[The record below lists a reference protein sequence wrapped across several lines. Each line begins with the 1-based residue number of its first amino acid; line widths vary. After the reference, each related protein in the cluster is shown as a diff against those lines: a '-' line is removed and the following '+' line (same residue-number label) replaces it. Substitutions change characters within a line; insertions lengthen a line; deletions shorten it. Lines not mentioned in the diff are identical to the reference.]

1 MTTYARGK
9 KWADA
14 GVEVNERRRAQP
26 EDRQFQL
33 EAEFGMT
40 GDQPAAVSRLTDG
53 VEKGIPRQSLMGVT
67 GSGKTFTM
75 ANVVQQ
81 VQKPTLVMA
90 HNKTLA
96 AQLAS
101 EFKEFFPHNA
111 VEYFVSYYDYYQP
124 EAYVP
129 QSDTYIEKDSS
140 VNEELDKL
148 RLSATTSLLTRRDVL
163 IVASVSCIYG
173 LGDPQDYFN
182 LVAQVKVGEIRNRS
196 QLVRQLVDMQYD
208 RNDLDLSRAK
218 FRVRGDV
225 LELVPAY
232 EEAAVRIQFF
242 GDEVERIVQLDPLTG
257 EMLAELPQVAIYPA
271 NHFVTTKDKLDLAV
285 EGIREELEWRL
296 RELRDTGKILEA
308 ARLESRTNYDLEMLQ
323 ETGFCSGVENYA
335 RHLSQRP
342 AGSAPWTLLDY
353 FPEDYLLFVDE
364 SHMTLPQVRGMYHGD
379 ISRKKT
385 LVEFGFRLPSALD
398 NRPLNFEE
406 YESRINQV
414 VYVSATPGPFE
425 LQHSRQV
432 VEQVIRPTGLLDPTI
447 EVLPTTGQI
456 DDLLW
461 RIKDRVQ
468 RAERVLVTTLTK
480 RMAEELAD
488 YLSEMGIRN
497 TYLHSDIE
505 TLDRIEILRDLR
517 LGVYDVIVGINLL
530 REGLDLP
537 EVSMVAILDA
547 DKEGYLRSETSMIQ
561 TIGRAARH
569 ANGHVVMYADRMTDS
584 MQKAIDETSRRRQL
598 QTEHNQRHGIEP
610 QSIQKEVHDIT
621 EGIKAIAENRARYNT
636 VRKEMSRADM
646 FKGGQGPGSADEGRR
661 QIAPVREGG
670 PVPRRD
676 FRVAPSAGRG
686 GKDTGSGWRLELAS
700 LLLQR
705 PNVVDHVPDLLFRK
719 LTAQGSHPRTGNAVS
734 NETEQVGFRVQR
746 YVNHQVCGWRV
757 QRRPRRPVPP
767 APLAVAG
774 LADLHVSCRP
784 RLQRCRRRREGVQQY
799 FVPSDTELGVEQQH
813 QTGGGASH
821 TGGHHPCAGAGEP
834 SRPAATRSLRTE
846 SPRPVARLPAADY
859 AVSGEGEIA
868 ALPAAP
874 VASASNRKAV
884 RASKASGRR
893 TTSSACHT
901 PAMLS

>member
-9 KWADA
+9 KWAEA
-14 GVEVNERRRAQP
+14 GKEVNDRRNARP
-26 EDRQFQL
+26 EDRPFQL
-33 EAEFGMT
+33 VAEFGMT
-40 GDQPAAVSRLTDG
+40 GDQPGAVERLADG
-53 VEKGIPRQSLMGVT
+53 VDKGVARQSLMGVT

-75 ANVVQQ
+75 ANIVQQ
-81 VQKPTLVMA
+81 VQRPTLVMA

-96 AQLAS
+96 AQLAQ

-182 LVAQVKVGEIRNRS
+182 LVAQVKVGEIRSRS
-196 QLVRQLVDMQYD
+196 HLVRQLVDMQYD
-208 RNDLDLSRAK
+208 RNDLELSRAK

-232 EEAAVRIQFF
+232 EESAVRIQFF

-257 EMLAELPQVAIYPA
+257 EMLADLPQVAIYPA
-271 NHFVTTKDKLDLAV
+271 NHFVTTKEKLDRAV
-285 EGIREELEWRL
+285 ADIREELEWRL
-296 RELRDTGKILEA
+296 RELRDAGKILEA

-342 AGSAPWTLLDY
+342 EGSAPWTLLDY
-353 FPEDYLLFVDE
+353 FPDDYLMFVDE
-364 SHMTLPQVRGMYHGD
+364 SHMTLPQVRGMYGGD

-398 NRPLNFEE
+398 NRPLSFDE
-406 YESRINQV
+406 YEEHINQV
-414 VYVSATPGPFE
+414 VYVSATPGPYE
-425 LQHSRQV
+425 LQQSRAV
-432 VEQVIRPTGLLDPTI
+432 VEQVIRPTGLLDPTV
-447 EVLPTTGQI
+447 EVLPTRGQI
-456 DDLLW
+456 DDLLV
-461 RIKDRVQ
+461 RIKERVEQ
-468 RAERVLVTTLTK
+468 AERVLVTTLTK

-547 DKEGYLRSETSMIQ
+547 DKEGYLRSDTSMIQ

-569 ANGHVVMYADRMTDS
+569 ANGHVVMYADKVTDS
-584 MQKAIDETSRRRQL
+584 MKRAIDETARRRQL
-598 QTEHNQRHGIEP
+598 QSEHNKRHGIEP

-621 EGIKAIAENRARYNT
+621 EGIKAIAENRSRYNV
-636 VRKEMSRADM
+636 VRQEMSRADM
-646 FKGGQGPGSADEGRR
+646 FKVVKDLEVQMKDAAKGLQFEKAAQFRDEIFELRR
-661 QIAPVREGG
+661 LLALEEKTLAPV
-670 PVPRRD
+670 
-676 FRVAPSAGRG
+676 
-686 GKDTGSGWRLELAS
+686 
-700 LLLQR
+700 
-705 PNVVDHVPDLLFRK
+705 
-719 LTAQGSHPRTGNAVS
+719 
-734 NETEQVGFRVQR
+734 
-746 YVNHQVCGWRV
+746 
-757 QRRPRRPVPP
+757 
-767 APLAVAG
+767 
-774 LADLHVSCRP
+774 
-784 RLQRCRRRREGVQQY
+784 
-799 FVPSDTELGVEQQH
+799 
-813 QTGGGASH
+813 
-821 TGGHHPCAGAGEP
+821 GE
-834 SRPAATRSLRTE
+834 
-846 SPRPVARLPAADY
+846 
-859 AVSGEGEIA
+859 
-868 ALPAAP
+868 
-874 VASASNRKAV
+874 
-884 RASKASGRR
+884 
-893 TTSSACHT
+893 
-901 PAMLS
+901 